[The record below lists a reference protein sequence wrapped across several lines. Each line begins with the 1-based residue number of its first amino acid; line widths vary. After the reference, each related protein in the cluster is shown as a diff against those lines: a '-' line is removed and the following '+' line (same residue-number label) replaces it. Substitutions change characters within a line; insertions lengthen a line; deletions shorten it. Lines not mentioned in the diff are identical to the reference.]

1 MKAVNLIPADSGGGA
16 HGRSGGIG
24 AYVVIAVLALLVLMS
39 GAYTVVGRSLA
50 DKRADLA
57 AVTAQADTAEAA
69 AGDLK
74 SYTTFAELRKSRV
87 ATVRDLAKSRF
98 DWAHALDAVARTIPP
113 KTWLTGLRATVNPTV
128 GVPGTSDPLRASLA
142 VPALEI
148 AGCTTSQ
155 SKVATTMSSLRRIT
169 GVQRV
174 SLSSSAKAPK
184 GSTASAAGEGCGD
197 RAQFAM
203 TVFFEAPSAV
213 PTQTDTQSQA
223 QAAAPAA
230 TGGATK

>member
-1 MKAVNLIPADSGGGA
+1 
-16 HGRSGGIG
+16 
-24 AYVVIAVLALLVLMS
+24 
-39 GAYTVVGRSLA
+39 
-50 DKRADLA
+50 
-57 AVTAQADTAEAA
+57 
-69 AGDLK
+69 
-74 SYTTFAELRKSRV
+74 V

-98 DWAHALDAVARTIPP
+98 DWAHALDEVARTIPP
-113 KTWLTGLRATVNPTV
+113 RTWLTGLRATVTPTV

-155 SKVATTMSSLRRIT
+155 SNVATTMSSLRRIT

-184 GSTASAAGEGCGD
+184 GSTTADTTGAGCGA

-213 PTQTDTQSQA
+213 PTQTQSQT
-223 QAAAPAA
+223 PAA